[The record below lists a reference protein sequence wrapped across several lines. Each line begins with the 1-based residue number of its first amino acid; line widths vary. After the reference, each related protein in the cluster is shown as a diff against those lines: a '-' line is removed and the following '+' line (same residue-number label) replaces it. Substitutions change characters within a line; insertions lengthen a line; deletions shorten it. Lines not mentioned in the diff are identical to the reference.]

1 MDNEVNERLNTLA
14 SSNDIHRA
22 VIFNSTA
29 RIEVDSETKLDTVTG
44 NATEKGLIEYLTKSS
59 VPVKALYAERDDRN
73 KTKLIFDIPFSS
85 KRKRA
90 TIAYK
95 IDNDSKVRVYCKGA
109 PDIVIEFCEKYI
121 GEGGAAMDLGRAGK
135 DHALNTIVKNYAT
148 KCLRTLLISY
158 VDYTIA

>member
-1 MDNEVNERLNTLA
+1 MDNEVNERLNSLA
-14 SSNDIHRA
+14 SSNDIHKA

-29 RIEVDSETKLDTVTG
+29 RIEVDKETNLDIVTG
-44 NATEKGLIEYLTKSS
+44 NVTEKGLVEYLIKSG
-59 VPVKALYAERDDRN
+59 VPVKALYAERDDKN

-109 PDIVIEFCEKYI
+109 PEVVIEFCEKYI
-121 GEGGAAMDLGRAGK
+121 GEGGATMDL
-135 DHALNTIVKNYAT
+135 
-148 KCLRTLLISY
+148 
-158 VDYTIA
+158 